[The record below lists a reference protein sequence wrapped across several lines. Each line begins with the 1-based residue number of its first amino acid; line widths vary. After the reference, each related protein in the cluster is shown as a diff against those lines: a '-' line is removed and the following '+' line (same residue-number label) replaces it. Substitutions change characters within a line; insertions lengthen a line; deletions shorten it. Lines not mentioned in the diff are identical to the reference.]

1 MAHAET
7 WSERIAEWRASGL
20 TAREFC
26 SGRDFAV
33 TALYWWS
40 SKLGRA
46 SRTKRSQPVRLARVV
61 RQMSTASHADTNV
74 KSGVSPALV
83 LIELDGVRVFVT
95 AGVERATLANVFDAL
110 EERVRGAAR

>member
-7 WSERIAEWRASGL
+7 WAERIAEWRASGL

-46 SRTKRSQPVRLARVV
+46 PRAKRSQPVRLARVV
-61 RQMSTASHADTNV
+61 RRTSTASDADG
-74 KSGVSPALV
+74 KSGVDRALV

-95 AGVERATLANVFDAL
+95 AGVERATLTNVFDAL
-110 EERVRGAAR
+110 EERARGAAR